1 MIKVDKG
8 LAKIQGDIAS
18 ITAEGVVMLR
28 AMHSLVVERFGKNL
42 EMLYISRC
50 LKWLNLKTLKQMK
63 IQMRRIRYGKE
74 T

>member
-28 AMHSLVVERFGKNL
+28 AMHFLVVER
-42 EMLYISRC
+42 
-50 LKWLNLKTLKQMK
+50 
-63 IQMRRIRYGKE
+63 YGKE
-74 T
+74 FGDAIYKQMLELAESENVKTNENSNAED

>member
-8 LAKIQGDIAS
+8 LTKIQGDIAS
-18 ITAEGVVMLR
+18 ITAEGVVMLH
-28 AMHSLVVERFGKNL
+28 AMHSLELKGSEKNL

-50 LKWLNLKTLKQMK
+50 LKWQNPKMLKQMK